1 MTTPNPSPLSR
12 LAPSL
17 DGRNF
22 IMESSTNSIVDPS
35 SPSTFSYVERDGVVW
50 GDYVGDTVTFGRM
63 VGTRVG
69 NDLRISFVHVMVD
82 DGSVVS
88 GTGSSVVE
96 TQPDGSLRLVESFR
110 LDDIEHVS
118 ICVEVCAF
126 APSA

>member
-1 MTTPNPSPLSR
+1 MTTPKPSPPSK

-35 SPSTFSYVERDGVVW
+35 SPSTFSYCERDGVVW

-69 NDLRISFVHVMVD
+69 NDLRISFVHVTAD

-118 ICVEVCAF
+118 ICVEV
-126 APSA
+126 

>member
-1 MTTPNPSPLSR
+1 MTTHKPRPSSK

-35 SPSTFSYVERDGVVW
+35 SPSTFSYFERDGVVW

-69 NDLRISFVHVMVD
+69 NDLRISFVHVTAD
-82 DGSVVS
+82 HGSVVS

-118 ICVEVCAF
+118 ICVEV
-126 APSA
+126 